1 MDNWD
6 INESFDKMGSAYFK
20 SYDETNN
27 IALDISGYLIL
38 RNDMIL
44 YDGLAFN
51 NKLAQLQ
58 SQYDLIS
65 ISGLLNS
72 ILYLNSVDTY
82 YLYYFETLNGQINSL
97 NNNLNAYSSV
107 TSLMNNVTYLNYD
120 IITISDRINNYYY
133 SQGAINSYYG
143 TYLLSISDYV
153 LSLSGR
159 I

>member
-27 IALDISGYLIL
+27 IALDISGYVIL

-44 YDGLAFN
+44 YDGLTLN

-72 ILYLNSVDTY
+72 ILYLNGVDTY
-82 YLYYFETLNGQINSL
+82 YYYYYFETLSGQINSL

-107 TSLMNNVTYLNYD
+107 TSLMNNVTYLN
-120 IITISDRINNYYY
+120 
-133 SQGAINSYYG
+133 
-143 TYLLSISDYV
+143 
-153 LSLSGR
+153 
-159 I
+159 